1 MKKIAI
7 LLLTL
12 VLCAGAVTA
21 SAGTKIK
28 VGVVGSSNEQWTD
41 ILAPMLAKEGIE
53 LEIIT
58 FSDFVQPNIALAN
71 GDIDMNA
78 FQHYNYLINWNEEN
92 SDTYGKRI
100 VPIGET
106 YIAPLGLYSDKYKSV
121 DEIKD
126 GDTILVV
133 NDVVNEARAL
143 SLLEKVN
150 LIKLN
155 PDINSYA
162 TVLDITSNPKNL
174 VFKEL
179 DAAMIASQMSDKSV
193 AAGFMNGLY
202 ASQSGYKQEN
212 AIATES
218 FNPDDPVQHGIVNV
232 IAVREED
239 ADNPVYKRIAEAYQC
254 DEVKQFFEKVYPGIF
269 IPAWEDKKDSVS
281 DNSNKAAKAANDGS
295 DAADSSSASDS

>member
-7 LLLTL
+7 LFLTL
-12 VLCAGAVTA
+12 VMCAGAITA
-21 SAGTKIK
+21 FASTKVK

-41 ILAPMLAKEGIE
+41 ILAPLLAKEGIE

-71 GDIDMNA
+71 GEIEMNA
-78 FQHYNYLINWNEEN
+78 FQHYNYLNNWNEEN
-92 SDTYGKRI
+92 SKTYGKKL

-106 YIAPLGLYSDKYKSV
+106 YIAPLGLYSNKYKSV

-126 GDTILVV
+126 GETILVV

-143 SLLEKVN
+143 ALLEKLN

-155 PDINSYA
+155 PNINSYA

-174 VFKEL
+174 IFKEL

-202 ASQSGYKQEN
+202 ASQSGYKQED

-218 FNPDDPVQHGIVNV
+218 FNPDDPVQHGIVNI

-254 DEVKQFFEKVYPGIF
+254 DEVKQFFEQVYPGIF
-269 IPAWEDKKDSVS
+269 IPAWT
-281 DNSNKAAKAANDGS
+281 DNNKSESGNSKETAKTVKDGS
-295 DAADSSSASDS
+295 DTSDSSAVSGN